1 MTKEICK
8 KWAKVIFEPFLDP
21 ENSSFCV
28 SDIVCVREFIPKEK
42 HRRHVWLPVSHA
54 VQVSKAV
61 EYRADAMTS
70 LSTLK
75 N

>member
-8 KWAKVIFEPFLDP
+8 KSAKVIFEPFLDP

-42 HRRHVWLPVSHA
+42 HRLHV
-54 VQVSKAV
+54 
-61 EYRADAMTS
+61 
-70 LSTLK
+70 
-75 N
+75 